1 MDVKFSGSACPPVR
15 QSFSY
20 LKWLCVALI
29 VIGFHSRRLTK
40 PTILGDDV
48 IRLVDA
54 RTLPLMKQLFRP
66 FSEHVAPGFELA
78 TAAIV
83 RPLENHLNLM
93 PVAFTFFAL
102 GSWLLF
108 LAVTAGWVRQITGS
122 SDIAAMTVAFTGVSS
137 ACLEVPWWFSAATYS
152 LSAAAIFA
160 VLWAIAFTF
169 QTEMVNRDSKWKSQ
183 LVIAVVIGSLTG
195 ASMSFSALGLMA
207 VIIGSI
213 AAMIQTGFSKSS
225 FIKIGAILSGLGA
238 YMWACQFLGG
248 DLIDAAAKN
257 NRHMTDIIR
266 GLMYAASVPGGV
278 TFPLFLG
285 VDARWLTTHFQ
296 WLSGLFMSLIVVIAI
311 WAGYRLNCY
320 SRMVMWLILSL
331 LIAPYLVIYPT
342 RAGLVSDGRWGEPD
356 FLYFWTSRY
365 HLFAIVGLALFG
377 SSLIKKA
384 LVRIPR
390 TYIRQF
396 LTVGICV
403 IAAILQSRNTIH
415 WSWMMDQPDQAGTLS
430 ALMKLQAVVD
440 NLNVPDSQ
448 LLRIFPPVRRGW
460 NASVLELRP
469 DAFPLVRLISERV
482 DDDRPETQGDELVSE
497 RIYQAIGQ
505 ENWLILRSGRL
516 LNLDSV
522 KSPQNGQE
530 IIIKADILEKAEQ
543 EGPSRW
549 KILDYG
555 GYLEFSIPDFK
566 NTESVILESV
576 KADGPIAFQWT
587 MNSESWDD
595 RRSAWFETKAIDHQP
610 VPERFSFSKAD
621 FYTTPT
627 DINETGRTVRLRV
640 KPLRPGPFSIGSLTR
655 TNILA
660 KP

>member
-1 MDVKFSGSACPPVR
+1 
-15 QSFSY
+15 
-20 LKWLCVALI
+20 
-29 VIGFHSRRLTK
+29 
-40 PTILGDDV
+40 
-48 IRLVDA
+48 
-54 RTLPLMKQLFRP
+54 
-66 FSEHVAPGFELA
+66 
-78 TAAIV
+78 
-83 RPLENHLNLM
+83 
-93 PVAFTFFAL
+93 
-102 GSWLLF
+102 
-108 LAVTAGWVRQITGS
+108 
-122 SDIAAMTVAFTGVSS
+122 
-137 ACLEVPWWFSAATYS
+137 
-152 LSAAAIFA
+152 
-160 VLWAIAFTF
+160 
-169 QTEMVNRDSKWKSQ
+169 
-183 LVIAVVIGSLTG
+183 
-195 ASMSFSALGLMA
+195 MSFSALGLMA
-207 VIIGSI
+207 VILGSI

-296 WLSGLFMSLIVVIAI
+296 WLSGLFLSLIVVIAI

-342 RAGLVSDGRWGEPD
+342 RAGLVSDGRWAEPD

-390 TYIRQF
+390 TFIRQF
-396 LTVGICV
+396 LKVGICV
-403 IAAILQSRNTIH
+403 IAAILQSRNIIH

-516 LNLDSV
+516 LNLDSI
-522 KSPQNGQE
+522 KSLQNGHE
-530 IIIKADILEKAEQ
+530 IIIKADVLEKAEQ

-610 VPERFSFSKAD
+610 VPERFSFSKTD

-627 DINETGRTVRLRV
+627 DINQTGRTVRLRV

-655 TNILA
+655 TNTLA

>member
-1 MDVKFSGSACPPVR
+1 MDAKFSGSDCSTVPK
-15 QSFSY
+15 SFSY

-54 RTLPLMKQLFRP
+54 RTLTLMKQLFRP

-83 RPLENHLNLM
+83 RVFENHLNLI
-93 PVAFTFFAL
+93 PTAFTLFAL

-108 LAVTAGWVRQITGS
+108 LAVMAGWVRQITGS
-122 SDIAAMTVAFTGVSS
+122 ADIAAMTLVFTGVSS

-160 VLWAIAFTF
+160 VLWAISYTLHS
-169 QTEMVNRDSKWKSQ
+169 EIINIDKKWKSQ
-183 LVIAVVIGSLTG
+183 LVMAVLIGSLTG

-207 VIIGSI
+207 VILGSI
-213 AAMIQTGFSKSS
+213 AAIIQTGFSKSS
-225 FIKIGAILSGLGA
+225 FIKIGAILSGLGG

-266 GLMYAASVPGGV
+266 GLTYAIAVPGGI
-278 TFPLFLG
+278 TFPLFFG
-285 VDARWLTTHFQ
+285 VDARWLTDHFH
-296 WLSGLFMSLIVVIAI
+296 WLIGIGLSVICIGSI
-311 WAGYRLNCY
+311 WTGYRFRWY
-320 SRMVMWLILSL
+320 SRQVMYLILSL
-331 LIAPYLVIYPT
+331 IFAPYLVIYPT
-342 RAGLVSDGRWGEPD
+342 RAGLVSDGRWAEPD

-365 HLFAIVGLALFG
+365 HLFAIVGLAIFF
-377 SSLIKKA
+377 SSLINKA
-384 LVRIPR
+384 LICIPKSGLR
-390 TYIRQF
+390 DF
-396 LTVGICV
+396 LKVSICI
-403 IAAILQSRNTIH
+403 IAAILQSRNTLH

-430 ALMKLQAVVD
+430 ALMQLQAMADEVG
-440 NLNVPDSQ
+440 VPESQ
-448 LLRIFPPVRRGW
+448 LIRIFPPVRRGW

-469 DAFPLVRLISERV
+469 DAFSLVRLISKRV
-482 DDDRPETQGDELVSE
+482 DNERIETESDERVSE
-497 RIYQAIGQ
+497 RIYRAIGQ
-505 ENWLILRSGRL
+505 ENWLNLRSGRL
-516 LNLDSV
+516 LNLDSI
-522 KSPQNGQE
+522 KTQQNGQE
-530 IIIKADILEKAEQ
+530 IIVKADVLEKAEQ
-543 EGPSRW
+543 EGPTRW

-566 NTESVILESV
+566 KTESIILESV

-595 RRSAWFETKAIDHQP
+595 RRSAWFETKAMDNQP

-621 FYTTPT
+621 FFANPT
-627 DINETGRTVRLRV
+627 IGEESGRTVRLRV
-640 KPLRPGPFSIGSLTR
+640 KPVRPGPFRIGRVMRVDT
-655 TNILA
+655 TV
-660 KP
+660 P

>member
-78 TAAIV
+78 TAAIT

-93 PVAFTFFAL
+93 PVAFTLFAL

-160 VLWAIAFTF
+160 VLWAIALTF
-169 QTEMVNRDSKWKSQ
+169 QPEMVNRDSKWKSQ

-207 VIIGSI
+207 VILGSI

-296 WLSGLFMSLIVVIAI
+296 WLSGLFMSLIVVVAI

-320 SRMVMWLILSL
+320 SKMVMWLILSL

-342 RAGLVSDGRWGEPD
+342 RAGLVSDGRWAEPD

-377 SSLIKKA
+377 SSLINKA

-396 LTVGICV
+396 LKVGICV
-403 IAAILQSRNTIH
+403 IAAILQSRNIIH

-516 LNLDSV
+516 LNLDSI
-522 KSPQNGQE
+522 KSLQNGQE
-530 IIIKADILEKAEQ
+530 IIIKADVLEKAEQ
-543 EGPSRW
+543 KGPSRW

-610 VPERFSFSKAD
+610 VPERFSFSKTD

-627 DINETGRTVRLRV
+627 DINQTGRTVRLRV

-655 TNILA
+655 TNTLA

>member
-78 TAAIV
+78 TAAIT

-93 PVAFTFFAL
+93 PVAFTLFAL

-160 VLWAIAFTF
+160 VLWAIALTF
-169 QTEMVNRDSKWKSQ
+169 QPEMVNRDSKWKSQ

-207 VIIGSI
+207 VILGSI

-342 RAGLVSDGRWGEPD
+342 RAGLVSDGRWAEPD

-396 LTVGICV
+396 LKVGICV
-403 IAAILQSRNTIH
+403 IAAILQSRNTAH

-430 ALMKLQAVVD
+430 ALMQLQAVVD

-460 NASVLELRP
+460 NASVQELRP
-469 DAFPLVRLISERV
+469 DAFPLVRLISERM

-522 KSPQNGQE
+522 KSLQNGQE
-530 IIIKADILEKAEQ
+530 IIIKADVLEKAEQ

-555 GYLEFSIPDFK
+555 GYLEFSIRDFK

-576 KADGPIAFQWT
+576 KTDGPIAFQWT

-610 VPERFSFSKAD
+610 VPERFSFSKTD

-627 DINETGRTVRLRV
+627 DINQTGRTVRLRV

-655 TNILA
+655 TNTLA

>member
-1 MDVKFSGSACPPVR
+1 MDAKFSGSDCSTVPK
-15 QSFSY
+15 SFSY

-83 RPLENHLNLM
+83 RVFENHLNLI
-93 PVAFTFFAL
+93 PTAFTLFAL

-108 LAVTAGWVRQITGS
+108 LAVMAGWVRQITGS
-122 SDIAAMTVAFTGVSS
+122 ADIAAMTVVFTGVSS

-160 VLWAIAFTF
+160 VLWAISYTLHS
-169 QTEMVNRDSKWKSQ
+169 EIINIDKKWKSQ
-183 LVIAVVIGSLTG
+183 LVMAVLIGSLTG

-207 VIIGSI
+207 VILGSI
-213 AAMIQTGFSKSS
+213 AAIIQTGFSKSS
-225 FIKIGAILSGLGA
+225 FIKISAILSGLGG

-266 GLMYAASVPGGV
+266 GLTYAIAVPGGI
-278 TFPLFLG
+278 TFPLFFG
-285 VDARWLTTHFQ
+285 VDARWLTHHFH
-296 WLSGLFMSLIVVIAI
+296 WLIGIGLSVICIGSI
-311 WAGYRLNCY
+311 WTGYRFRCY
-320 SRMVMWLILSL
+320 SRQVMYLILSL
-331 LIAPYLVIYPT
+331 IFAPYLVIYPT
-342 RAGLVSDGRWGEPD
+342 RAGLVSDGRWAEPD

-365 HLFAIVGLALFG
+365 HLFAIVGLAIFF
-377 SSLIKKA
+377 SSLINKA
-384 LVRIPR
+384 LICIPKSGLR
-390 TYIRQF
+390 EF
-396 LTVGICV
+396 MKVSICI
-403 IAAILQSRNTIH
+403 IAAILQSRNTLH

-430 ALMKLQAVVD
+430 ALMQLQAAADEVG
-440 NLNVPDSQ
+440 VPESQ
-448 LLRIFPPVRRGW
+448 LIRIFPPVRRGW

-469 DAFPLVRLISERV
+469 DAFPLVRLISKRV
-482 DDDRPETQGDELVSE
+482 DDDRTETQSDELVSE
-497 RIYQAIGQ
+497 RIYRAIGQ
-505 ENWLILRSGRL
+505 ENWLNLRSGRL
-516 LNLDSV
+516 LNLDSI
-522 KSPQNGQE
+522 KTQQNGQE
-530 IIIKADILEKAEQ
+530 IIVKADVLEKAEQ
-543 EGPSRW
+543 EGPTRW

-555 GYLEFSIPDFK
+555 GYLEFSIPDLK
-566 NTESVILESV
+566 ETESVILESV

-595 RRSAWFETKAIDHQP
+595 RRSAWFETKAMDNQP

-621 FYTTPT
+621 FFANPT
-627 DINETGRTVRLRV
+627 IGEEVGRTVRLRV
-640 KPLRPGPFSIGSLTR
+640 KPVRPGPFRIGRVMRVDT
-655 TNILA
+655 TV
-660 KP
+660 P

>member
-1 MDVKFSGSACPPVR
+1 
-15 QSFSY
+15 
-20 LKWLCVALI
+20 
-29 VIGFHSRRLTK
+29 
-40 PTILGDDV
+40 
-48 IRLVDA
+48 
-54 RTLPLMKQLFRP
+54 
-66 FSEHVAPGFELA
+66 
-78 TAAIV
+78 
-83 RPLENHLNLM
+83 
-93 PVAFTFFAL
+93 
-102 GSWLLF
+102 
-108 LAVTAGWVRQITGS
+108 
-122 SDIAAMTVAFTGVSS
+122 
-137 ACLEVPWWFSAATYS
+137 
-152 LSAAAIFA
+152 
-160 VLWAIAFTF
+160 
-169 QTEMVNRDSKWKSQ
+169 
-183 LVIAVVIGSLTG
+183 
-195 ASMSFSALGLMA
+195 
-207 VIIGSI
+207 
-213 AAMIQTGFSKSS
+213 
-225 FIKIGAILSGLGA
+225 
-238 YMWACQFLGG
+238 
-248 DLIDAAAKN
+248 
-257 NRHMTDIIR
+257 
-266 GLMYAASVPGGV
+266 
-278 TFPLFLG
+278 
-285 VDARWLTTHFQ
+285 
-296 WLSGLFMSLIVVIAI
+296 
-311 WAGYRLNCY
+311 
-320 SRMVMWLILSL
+320 MWLILSL

-342 RAGLVSDGRWGEPD
+342 RAGLVSDGRWAEPD

-377 SSLIKKA
+377 SSLINKA

-390 TYIRQF
+390 TFIRQF
-396 LTVGICV
+396 LKVGICV

-595 RRSAWFETKAIDHQP
+595 RRSAWFENQAMDHP
-610 VPERFSFSKAD
+610 PLPERLSF
-621 FYTTPT
+621 
-627 DINETGRTVRLRV
+627 
-640 KPLRPGPFSIGSLTR
+640 
-655 TNILA
+655 
-660 KP
+660 